1 MAEIIV
7 NKTAIPH
14 IELVIFDKDGTLIDV
29 HQYWAVMVEN
39 RARRICRRLGL
50 PEEYRSGLMSSMGVN
65 VEEMR
70 LKPEGPV
77 GIKKREVVMMAA
89 VEYLASQGFPG
100 RIDQCREAFAEVDE
114 LSLGLLQQIIKP
126 IAGLY
131 SIFDALKNASCK
143 IAIATTDLSERA
155 WLAMAHLGLRD
166 SIDFIAGADMVAQSK
181 PHPEMLEL
189 VLRKLHV
196 PPEQAVMVGD
206 ARTDVEMGINARVRA
221 AIGVTSGLTSLE
233 DLMTLTP
240 HVIPDISALI
250 VRLEAA
256 TA

>member
-1 MAEIIV
+1 
-7 NKTAIPH
+7 
-14 IELVIFDKDGTLIDV
+14 
-29 HQYWAVMVEN
+29 
-39 RARRICRRLGL
+39 
-50 PEEYRSGLMSSMGVN
+50 
-65 VEEMR
+65 
-70 LKPEGPV
+70 
-77 GIKKREVVMMAA
+77 
-89 VEYLASQGFPG
+89 
-100 RIDQCREAFAEVDE
+100 
-114 LSLGLLQQIIKP
+114 
-126 IAGLY
+126 
-131 SIFDALKNASCK
+131 
-143 IAIATTDLSERA
+143 
-155 WLAMAHLGLRD
+155 
-166 SIDFIAGADMVAQSK
+166 MVAQSK